1 MINKNRIVKNFL
13 DLTLIDGIHGKE
25 SEVAG
30 NLIHRLKKLGLT
42 VSMDQAG
49 KSFGGDTG
57 NLIAKLPGNSDYP
70 PIFLCAHMDTILP
83 TKNLVHIIK
92 DDVIYSDGNTIL
104 GGDNR
109 AGIAVVLE
117 IVETIIEKEIP
128 HGNLEVLFTVCE
140 EAGMHGAKSLDINN
154 LESRLGLVFDSQAS
168 PGSYII
174 EAPGAVSFNIEVKG
188 KSAHA
193 AVSPEKGIHAIQIA
207 SKAISNLK
215 LGRWAETGMLNIG
228 IIEGGKA
235 INVIPDFVKITGE
248 TRNANKDELN
258 YQKDYIK
265 LIFEEAAKEFGG
277 SVQITFS
284 EKYDGYQFDE
294 NAPFFEPIRKGIAD
308 AGFIPTPIKYPGG
321 SDANVL
327 NNKGLTAVNL
337 GVGFKNAHSF
347 SEHISI
353 ENLVSAANIGLN
365 IVKNYY
371 NGKS

>member
-1 MINKNRIVKNFL
+1 
-13 DLTLIDGIHGKE
+13 
-25 SEVAG
+25 
-30 NLIHRLKKLGLT
+30 
-42 VSMDQAG
+42 
-49 KSFGGDTG
+49 
-57 NLIAKLPGNSDYP
+57 
-70 PIFLCAHMDTILP
+70 
-83 TKNLVHIIK
+83 
-92 DDVIYSDGNTIL
+92 
-104 GGDNR
+104 
-109 AGIAVVLE
+109 
-117 IVETIIEKEIP
+117 
-128 HGNLEVLFTVCE
+128 
-140 EAGMHGAKSLDINN
+140 MHGAKSLDINN